1 MDAARRIISINLDNM
16 VSIDGQVRRQAAE
29 TNRRVAA
36 LVISGVLLSLIFV
49 GIIGPAIVRPISRLT
64 RSVREIQQGNLD
76 LFVKVRSG
84 DEIGQ
89 LAAAFNEMTSSLRE
103 FRRTDRA
110 RLIRTQ
116 QATQSALN
124 SLSDAIVICDPTGE
138 VELSN
143 DAAQLLFA
151 SSRGRPLNRPET
163 TG

>member
-1 MDAARRIISINLDNM
+1 
-16 VSIDGQVRRQAAE
+16 
-29 TNRRVAA
+29 
-36 LVISGVLLSLIFV
+36 
-49 GIIGPAIVRPISRLT
+49 
-64 RSVREIQQGNLD
+64 
-76 LFVKVRSG
+76 
-84 DEIGQ
+84 
-89 LAAAFNEMTSSLRE
+89 MTSSLRE